1 MTAQYQKQKSFL
13 QTSSQRSENHQTT
26 KKSWCTLQHPCACCS
41 KASSWCF
48 SRLRIAAGCICLSQH
63 RTVAAHVWNEA
74 MKIHSTCNCFSTYTC
89 FRNFHSGPGL
99 GQSCKFSCGHNLF
112 VSQEHFFWYSF
123 VQKEA
128 SCIFGA
134 LMLLMQI
141 KEKSGGATGLF
152 TSTLLIQANPSM

>member
-1 MTAQYQKQKSFL
+1 MYFAISVCLL
-13 QTSSQRSENHQTT
+13 QQSQLLVFFQA
-26 KKSWCTLQHPCACCS
+26 PYCC
-41 KASSWCF
+41 WVH
-48 SRLRIAAGCICLSQH
+48 ICLSHH
-63 RTVAAHVWNEA
+63 RTVGAHLWSEA

-99 GQSCKFSCGHNLF
+99 GQSCKSSCGHSLF

-141 KEKSGGATGLF
+141 KEKSGGATGLV
-152 TSTLLIQANPSM
+152 TSTLLIQANPSMQMYLFHPKDTFSY

>member
-1 MTAQYQKQKSFL
+1 
-13 QTSSQRSENHQTT
+13 
-26 KKSWCTLQHPCACCS
+26 
-41 KASSWCF
+41 
-48 SRLRIAAGCICLSQH
+48 
-63 RTVAAHVWNEA
+63 

-128 SCIFGA
+128 SLYIWSIDAINANQGE
-134 LMLLMQI
+134 I
-141 KEKSGGATGLF
+141 RGGNWV
-152 TSTLLIQANPSM
+152 SHKHPPDPS